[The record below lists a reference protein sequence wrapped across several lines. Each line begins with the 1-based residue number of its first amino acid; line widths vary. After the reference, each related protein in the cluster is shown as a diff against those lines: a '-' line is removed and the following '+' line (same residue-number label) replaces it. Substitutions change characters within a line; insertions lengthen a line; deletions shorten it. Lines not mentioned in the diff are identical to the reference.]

1 MPHVLHRPATRSPY
15 MAKWD
20 DLVLAIPP
28 HAGGRYQAPAAVTLL
43 ETLLGL
49 HEAQLTLLRGLH
61 RDVRPL
67 REGPFHAGR
76 LHLEAV
82 RAPQA
87 TRDEQLERLK
97 SARSCFTDAMGTE
110 RDKARLSFIALHLG
124 LCWLML
130 GAERDAREWT
140 QLAHRTAVEAM
151 KDILVEA
158 SKHQGLT
165 QNRYLDPALTFFM
178 FFTSTAT
185 LGAGYLFWDRVLS
198 KRTGTVMRRALGQ
211 MQALADYV
219 DMLGEVRLRLGEL
232 PHDVARYELTHGV
245 DEQQSVA
252 RITIR
257 KLISDR
263 EAIYFNG
270 RETRKVTWNDQERSE
285 VITRELI

>member
-1 MPHVLHRPATRSPY
+1 

-28 HAGGRYQAPAAVTLL
+28 HAGGRLEVPAPAALL

-49 HEAQLTLLRGLH
+49 HDVQLTLLRGL
-61 RDVRPL
+61 RRELRPL
-67 REGPFHAGR
+67 QEGPFHAGR
-76 LHLEAV
+76 THLEAARV
-82 RAPQA
+82 AHAP
-87 TRDEQLERLK
+87 RDEQLERLK
-97 SARSCFTDAMGTE
+97 AARGCFTEAMGME

-124 LCWLML
+124 LCWLLL

-151 KDILVEA
+151 KDILVDA

-165 QNRYLDPALTFFM
+165 RNRYLDPAITFFM
-178 FFTSTAT
+178 FFTSAAT

-198 KRTGTVMRRALGQ
+198 KRTGTVMRRALVQ
-211 MQALADYV
+211 MQSLADYV
-219 DMLGEVRLRLGEL
+219 DALGEIRLRLGEL

-245 DEQQSVA
+245 DEQQFVA

-257 KLISDR
+257 KLINDR

-285 VITRELI
+285 VITRELL